1 MAERSDTSSWYL
13 YMIEDDRGRFYSGIT
28 TDVARR
34 FQEHCDVY
42 ARLPGAKGAKF
53 FRSSRPLRVVYQE
66 ACADRGEAT
75 RRERAL
81 KALPKSRKKA
91 LIAGVPVE
99 DF

>member
-1 MAERSDTSSWYL
+1 
-13 YMIEDDRGRFYSGIT
+13 MIEDDRGRFYSGIT